1 MNNVRHIVR
10 AGFIAALVVSGCQ
23 GRPGETSNGASGSA
37 GAAVPVPAVDTPDTG
52 DCPVPKINP
61 ATGEVVRS
69 VALIVGPAD
78 ATAEL
83 ADSPRLREV
92 GLMHRTCLPVDHGML
107 FVYSDEGIRQFWMR
121 NTNIALDIA
130 FMDSAGEIG
139 KVLSMEPCESELYA
153 AACPTYA
160 PGVDYW
166 SALEVNRGW
175 FAEHNVGEGDTVRVE
190 P

>member
-37 GAAVPVPAVDTPDTG
+37 SAAVPVPAVDTPDTG

-83 ADSPRLREV
+83 ADSQRLREV

-130 FMDSAGEIG
+130 FMDKNRVILNVEQMNPHTDSLHASAG
-139 KVLSMEPCESELYA
+139 A
-153 AACPTYA
+153 AMY
-160 PGVDYW
+160 
-166 SALEVNRGW
+166 ALEMNQDW
-175 FAEHNVGEGDTVRVE
+175 FANNQVAVGDQMKF
-190 P
+190 